1 VIIIIGVLYPTYHLL
16 SRRDFFS
23 KLRANE
29 TSRLLIYIL
38 QIGFTPAIVSIVLS
52 IGNFSSSERF
62 TALLIILPFAAA
74 PYFIKERVFQIIVI
88 VCFFSIILI
97 HYREIL
103 TKLLSHDLISL
114 NIVLE
119 LLIIIPACIFA
130 LVNRQREKL
139 LQPIIAMIIIFVFAV
154 FCILVYLVGVD

>member
-1 VIIIIGVLYPTYHLL
+1 
-16 SRRDFFS
+16 
-23 KLRANE
+23 
-29 TSRLLIYIL
+29 LLIYIL